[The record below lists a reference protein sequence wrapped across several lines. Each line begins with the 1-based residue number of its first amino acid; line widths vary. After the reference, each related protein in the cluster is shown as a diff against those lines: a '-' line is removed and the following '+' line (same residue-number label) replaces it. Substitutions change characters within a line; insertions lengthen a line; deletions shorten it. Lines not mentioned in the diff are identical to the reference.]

1 MCFCC
6 YYSILS
12 TVLGEGTFIPLW
24 WIGLLG
30 FGSCAFL
37 PHLCIKQNPQN
48 FKNLQKLISTMCL
61 FLLAKNKT
69 NSSVLDSS
77 IFSPFFCG
85 TNIQI
90 QCSSWHK
97 KLQLFFGLLTRTNQT
112 NLVSLGLFCLAGNTW
127 TKIQCPFEGKDKLC
141 LDWHKKLQLLFGFLF
156 MRFLCHFCL
165 AQKIRQT
172 WPLTFGRK
180 KLDVLLT
187 ENN

>member
-1 MCFCC
+1 
-6 YYSILS
+6 
-12 TVLGEGTFIPLW
+12 
-24 WIGLLG
+24 
-30 FGSCAFL
+30 
-37 PHLCIKQNPQN
+37 
-48 FKNLQKLISTMCL
+48 
-61 FLLAKNKT
+61 
-69 NSSVLDSS
+69 LDSS

-156 MRFLCHFCL
+156 KRFLCHFCL
-165 AQKIRQT
+165 AQKMKTNLATYFWQEKTRRPFDGEQLKNVSLSVVGDFRHQLFF
-172 WPLTFGRK
+172 LT
-180 KLDVLLT
+180 
-187 ENN
+187 N

>member
-1 MCFCC
+1 MFLREQSSSSGLGCMGLAPVPF
-6 YYSILS
+6 SPIFAS
-12 TVLGEGTFIPLW
+12 TNKPQIIKKQIP
-24 WIGLLG
+24 
-30 FGSCAFL
+30 
-37 PHLCIKQNPQN
+37 
-48 FKNLQKLISTMCL
+48 
-61 FLLAKNKT
+61 FLLWKIIDQSDKI
-69 NSSVLDSS
+69 SHLLWQSKSV
-77 IFSPFFCG
+77 PFFCG
-85 TNIQI
+85 TNRRTR
-90 QCSSWHK
+90 CSSWHK

-141 LDWHKKLQLLFGFLF
+141 LDWHKKLQLRFGFLF

-165 AQKIRQT
+165 ARKIRQT